1 MAQRDIG
8 GGCWQPQN
16 MFPHRRGQS
25 LAGLSRDNRR
35 NLLTTSL
42 DELQHSAISARLE
55 RVSIGGPVA
64 SKPKIVSAGMDD
76 LLTSDGGKHD
86 YDWLLTPPGTPSGES
101 KPSLLVLAP
110 APAPIR
116 APATRFG
123 SATRSSR
130 IPGSQSETTTQVK
143 PTRSRSTSRPTTPS
157 SFLSSSQASKSVL
170 NTSSMSVNSRPSTPT
185 RRTVAPSSQSRPS
198 TPSRTKPP
206 AVSSRPST
214 PTSRPQIPS
223 TVKPSP
229 VKPTV
234 TPPVT
239 RTASRPSTPTRT
251 ASRPSTPTRR
261 LSTETPV
268 PVSSPIVR
276 SPSMAT
282 TTRSPALAS
291 RARSPSPRPHSRQ
304 PLAVHDFSKEVPL
317 NLRTTAP
324 ERPNSATRSRP
335 GSSDSIHSTEHT
347 SNGGGTVRK
356 PSPVRGRDHPVSKER
371 VLANGHG
378 TGHMENT
385 GMRVPVSRPPSS
397 TVDNGGFGRTISKK
411 SMDMAIRHMDIR
423 HSTGN
428 MRSLSGSAIFPQSIR
443 STTPKI
449 RSSNLPDNQPPNRTS
464 NTKIL
469 ENGNAGNLSDYEN
482 GKDRSHIVDLIAER
496 LAVKLKEAEKMKETD
511 LSISTRY
518 DSFLLKED
526 LKNTEWLHSIDDQSS
541 IFDHRFEQL
550 PEPFGS

>member
-1 MAQRDIG
+1 
-8 GGCWQPQN
+8 
-16 MFPHRRGQS
+16 
-25 LAGLSRDNRR
+25 
-35 NLLTTSL
+35 
-42 DELQHSAISARLE
+42 
-55 RVSIGGPVA
+55 
-64 SKPKIVSAGMDD
+64 MDD

-86 YDWLLTPPGTPSGES
+86 YDWLLTPPDTPSAES
-101 KPSLLVLAP
+101 RPTLLTPATVPAATAP
-110 APAPIR
+110 APMAR
-116 APATRFG
+116 SG

-130 IPGSQSETTTQVK
+130 IPGCQTETTVPVK
-143 PTRSRSTSRPTTPS
+143 PTRSISTSRPSTSS
-157 SFLSSSQASKSVL
+157 SFLPGSQGSRSVL
-170 NTSSMSVNSRPSTPT
+170 NTSSMSVGSRPSTPT
-185 RRTVAPSSQSRPS
+185 RRPVAPSSQSRPS

-214 PTSRPQIPS
+214 PTSRPQIQS

-234 TPPVT
+234 TPPAT

-261 LSTETPV
+261 LSTETTAPPPPPIARS
-268 PVSSPIVR
+268 PVS
-276 SPSMAT
+276 

-304 PLAVHDFSKEVPL
+304 PLSVHDFPKEAPP
-317 NLRTTAP
+317 NLRATAP
-324 ERPNSATRSRP
+324 ERPSSATRSRP
-335 GSSDSIHSTEHT
+335 GSSYSTHSTEYT
-347 SNGGGTVRK
+347 GNGGTVRR
-356 PSPVRGRDHPVSKER
+356 PSPVRGRENSVSRER
-371 VLANGHG
+371 LLANGHG
-378 TGHMENT
+378 TAHMENNAGIRT
-385 GMRVPVSRPPSS
+385 PVSRPPSS
-397 TVDNGGFGRTISKK
+397 TIDNGGFGRTISKK

-428 MRSLSGSAIFPQSIR
+428 IRSLAGSSIFPQSIR
-443 STTPKI
+443 STTSKI
-449 RSSNLPDNQPPNRTS
+449 RSSSLPDNQPLNRTS
-464 NTKIL
+464 NNRIL
-469 ENGNAGNLSDYEN
+469 ENGNAGNISDYEN

-526 LKNTEWLHSIDDQSS
+526 LKNTEWLHSVDDQSP